1 MIIEIQ
7 PVSME
12 NFKDLPN
19 FRFFLYSCRYCAF
32 WESLDFGDKTMK
44 EDAEQTKRN
53 LNW

>member
-1 MIIEIQ
+1 MTIEIQ
-7 PVSME
+7 PVNME

-19 FRFFLYSCRYCAF
+19 FRFFPYSCRYCAF